1 MISAKHGQQKNMKGA
16 KMATYEE
23 IAKANTEMTLTPIK
37 DKKYAEVPQRI
48 NAFRKVYP
56 NGSITTEIISLENGV
71 CVIKATAA
79 DEAGNILGTGH
90 AYEVEGSSFINKGS
104 YIENCETSA
113 WGRCLAACGFLGG
126 ASVASADELQNAL
139 EGQKKISPEDI
150 GKLRAF
156 ANSKN
161 VPIENILSAHNL
173 KRIEDMTNNDYVR
186 AIRTLREMR

>member
-1 MISAKHGQQKNMKGA
+1 M
-16 KMATYEE
+16 
-23 IAKANTEMTLTPIK
+23 
-37 DKKYAEVPQRI
+37 
-48 NAFRKVYP
+48 
-56 NGSITTEIISLENGV
+56 
-71 CVIKATAA
+71 
-79 DEAGNILGTGH
+79 
-90 AYEVEGSSFINKGS
+90 
-104 YIENCETSA
+104 
-113 WGRCLAACGFLGG
+113 AACGFLGG

>member
-1 MISAKHGQQKNMKGA
+1 MISAKHGQQKNMKGV
-16 KMATYEE
+16 KMATYDE
-23 IAKANTEMTLTPIK
+23 IVKANAEMTLTPIK
-37 DKKYAEVPQRI
+37 GKNYAEVPQRI

-56 NGSITTEIISLENGV
+56 NGSITTEIISLDNGV

-90 AYEVEGSSFINKGS
+90 AYEIEGSSFINKGS

-113 WGRCLAACGFLGG
+113 WGRCFGG
-126 ASVASADELQNAL
+126 SSVASADELQNAL

>member
-16 KMATYEE
+16 NMATYEE
-23 IAKANTEMTLTPIK
+23 IVKANTEMILTPIRGK
-37 DKKYAEVPQRI
+37 NYAEVPQRI

-56 NGSITTEIISLENGV
+56 NGSITTEIISLDNGV
-71 CVIKATAA
+71 CVIKATAT

-113 WGRCLAACGFLGG
+113 WGRALAACGFLGG

-150 GKLRAF
+150 GKLKSF